1 MTERVPFVDLQSAY
15 RELEDELTAA
25 VARVATSGYYLM
37 GPELRGFEESF
48 ARYVGARHCI
58 GVANGL
64 DALHLSLRAMGIGS
78 GDEVIVPSN
87 TYVATWLAVTHC
99 GAVPVP
105 VEPDPATCNI
115 DPERIAAALT
125 PRTKAILPVHLYGQ
139 PADLSAI
146 MALAEQHGLKVLDDA
161 AQAHGARIRDTRVG
175 ASTDVTAWSFYPT
188 KNLGAWGDAGAI
200 TTNDDRLADTLRV
213 MRNYG
218 SRVRYV
224 NEVVGFNSRLD
235 EVQAA
240 VLSVKLGHLDDWN
253 ARRERLATNYLEQ
266 LCDLPFVLPVT
277 REWAKSVWHLF
288 VIHSPHRDALQRR
301 LADAGIDTI
310 VHYPVAPHMQAAY
323 ASLEYAPEAFPI
335 ARRLHDEA
343 LSLPLGPH
351 LTTEQQGRVITTLR
365 DAVLQGGLA

>member
-1 MTERVPFVDLQSAY
+1 MTPRVPFVDLQAAY
-15 RELEDELTAA
+15 RELEGELTTAL
-25 VARVATSGYYLM
+25 ARVSTSGYYLM
-37 GPELRGFEESF
+37 GPELRAFEESF
-48 ARYVGARHCI
+48 ARYVDARHCI

-64 DALHLSLRAMGIGS
+64 DALHLSLRAMGIGR

-115 DPERIAAALT
+115 DPDRITAALT
-125 PRTKAILPVHLYGQ
+125 PRTRAILPVHLYGQ
-139 PADLSAI
+139 PADLDAI
-146 MALAEQHGLKVLDDA
+146 MHLARQHGLKVLDDA
-161 AQAHGARIRDTRVG
+161 AQAHGARLRGTPVG
-175 ASTDVTAWSFYPT
+175 AGADATAWSFYPT

-200 TTNDDRLADTLRV
+200 TTNDDRLADALRV
-213 MRNYG
+213 LRNYG

-240 VLSVKLGHLDDWN
+240 VLSVKLAHLDEWN
-253 ARRERLATNYLEQ
+253 SRRQRLASTYLEQ
-266 LCDLPFVLPVT
+266 LHDLPFALPVT
-277 REWAKSVWHLF
+277 RDWATSVWHLF
-288 VIHSPHRDALQRR
+288 VIHSPRRDALQRG
-301 LADAGIDTI
+301 LAERGIDTI

-323 ASLEYAPEAFPI
+323 ASLGYAPEAFPI

-351 LTTEQQGRVITTLR
+351 LTHAQQESVIAALR
-365 DAVLQGGLA
+365 DAAKEGAT